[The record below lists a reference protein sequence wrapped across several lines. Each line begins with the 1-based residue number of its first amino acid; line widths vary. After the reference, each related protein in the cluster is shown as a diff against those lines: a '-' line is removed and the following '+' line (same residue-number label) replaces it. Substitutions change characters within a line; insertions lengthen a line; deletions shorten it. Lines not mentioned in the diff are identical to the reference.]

1 MQMATTGKFE
11 FDTSEFGSFEA
22 SELDL
27 SEVGNFFQVKV
38 GKPTGAK
45 FHTSLSMNIEKFEGT
60 KTFEDAQLPVIKF
73 ISREE
78 NYMFRY
84 TVKSGSLTATIS
96 AGTVKITGSFNLK
109 MIADAGSE
117 PTGPKEVALS
127 NGVFELKN

>member
-1 MQMATTGKFE
+1 MATTGKFE

-27 SEVGNFFQVKV
+27 CEVGNFFQVKV

-96 AGTVKITGSFNLK
+96 AEAVKITGTFDLI
-109 MIADAGSE
+109 MTADPDSE
-117 PTGPKEVALS
+117 SRGPEEIVLYE
-127 NGVFELKN
+127 GDFELEN

>member
-1 MQMATTGKFE
+1 MATTGKFE

-22 SELDL
+22 SELYL

-96 AGTVKITGSFNLK
+96 AEAVKITGTFDLI
-109 MIADAGSE
+109 MTADPDSE
-117 PTGPKEVALS
+117 SRGPEEIVLYE
-127 NGVFELKN
+127 GDFELEN

>member
-1 MQMATTGKFE
+1 MATTGKFE

-22 SELDL
+22 IELDL

-96 AGTVKITGSFNLK
+96 AEAVKITGTFDLI
-109 MIADAGSE
+109 MTADPDSE
-117 PTGPKEVALS
+117 SRGPEEIVLYE
-127 NGVFELKN
+127 GDFELEN

>member
-1 MQMATTGKFE
+1 MATIGKFN
-11 FDTSEFGSFEA
+11 FDTSEFGKFEA
-22 SELDL
+22 SELAL
-27 SEVGNFFQVKV
+27 SEVGNFFQVNV
-38 GKPTGAK
+38 SHSMGAK

-60 KTFEDAQLPVIKF
+60 KTFIDAQLPVIKYTF
-73 ISREE
+73 REDD
-78 NYMFRY
+78 YMFRY

>member
-1 MQMATTGKFE
+1 MATTGKFE

-96 AGTVKITGSFNLK
+96 AEAVKITGTFDLI
-109 MIADAGSE
+109 MTADPDSE
-117 PTGPKEVALS
+117 SRGPEEIVLYE
-127 NGVFELKN
+127 GDFELEN